1 MKLRI
6 VRFVLDTG
14 QYETLATS
22 LPRSFTLQEIKEL
35 YHARWGIETAFRE
48 LKYGF
53 GLVNLHGKNDDFVKQ
68 EIFAAMIMSNFCSRI
83 AGKVV
88 VEKPKKN
95 IHAYKVNWNMAV
107 YLCKKFYR
115 EENGN
120 AKQLM
125 KDIAKYTEAVRL
137 NRSDTRGITSPVSR
151 SIAASNDNVP
161 CLTYSLSLLTK
172 PCSNVGFRSG
182 QVLPIA

>member
-1 MKLRI
+1 M
-6 VRFVLDTG
+6 LDTG

-22 LPRSFTLQEIKEL
+22 LPRSFSLQEIKEL

-53 GLVNLHGKNDDFVKQ
+53 GLVNLHSKNDDFVKQ

-88 VEKPKKN
+88 VEKTKKN

-115 EENGN
+115 EDNGN
-120 AKQLM
+120 GKQLM
-125 KDIAKYTEAVRL
+125 KDIAKYTEAVRP
-137 NRSDTRGITSPVSR
+137 NRSDERNLKAKSF
-151 SIAASNDNVP
+151 
-161 CLTYSLSLLTK
+161 
-172 PCSNVGFRSG
+172 VGFTYRVS
-182 QVLPIA
+182 A